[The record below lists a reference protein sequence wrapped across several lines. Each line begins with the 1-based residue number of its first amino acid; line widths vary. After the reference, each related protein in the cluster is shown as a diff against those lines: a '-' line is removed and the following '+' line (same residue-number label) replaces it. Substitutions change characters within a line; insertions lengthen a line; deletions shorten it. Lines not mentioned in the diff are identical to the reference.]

1 MVSSLLSAFRYPTLL
16 LALLSAA
23 TATAQTETPATVPD
37 SFVGT
42 YTLSYDLINN
52 GGPFTAGQEVTLV
65 LHADNT
71 LCIAG
76 QSLSNPVFRNGNQV
90 EAIWKDE
97 ANGYEIA
104 VSNFTGSFNEVNITG
119 SNFSPFYG
127 QLSGSK
133 TSDSTTCGGNGGG
146 GSAPEVTANMN
157 AIFAAAESKLA
168 AIFPPGQQTQFQD
181 QYVYRYYPNTG
192 VYLAFADN
200 NVYLLGGQFGG
211 AIVSVGSIQFVLN
224 ELESLPDPGTGSG
237 GGSAEL
243 WDLTISGTF
252 DTSFVQGLSFSGIT
266 LTDIPAPDLS
276 NTQEIN
282 EEIFTTLEGVAS
294 GISSISITVV
304 ENSANRRA
312 FDVSFAATTQA
323 GSVSYNL
330 RYDYTR

>member
-1 MVSSLLSAFRYPTLL
+1 MVSSLLSTFRYPTLL

-76 QSLSNPVFRNGNQV
+76 QLLSNPVFRNGNQV

-97 ANGYEIA
+97 ASGYEIA
-104 VSNFTGSFNEVNITG
+104 VSNFTGSFNEVNVTG

-133 TSDSTTCGGNGGG
+133 TSDSTTCGANGGG
-146 GSAPEVTANMN
+146 GSNPQVTTNMN

-200 NVYLLGGQFGG
+200 NVYLLGGSSVVRSSVSDPSSSFSMNWNPCLIRVPVVVAAQSYGFDHIRNLRYQFC
-211 AIVSVGSIQFVLN
+211 S
-224 ELESLPDPGTGSG
+224 
-237 GGSAEL
+237 
-243 WDLTISGTF
+243 
-252 DTSFVQGLSFSGIT
+252 GLSFSGIT

-282 EEIFTTLEGVAS
+282 EEIFTTLKVWLVAS
-294 GISSISITVV
+294 AP
-304 ENSANRRA
+304 SA
-312 FDVSFAATTQA
+312 
-323 GSVSYNL
+323 L
-330 RYDYTR
+330 RWLKIQPTGVPLM